1 MIDIE
6 IVGLVLTVEVITA
19 VDITSRAGISL
30 MMQSVVEEVVLD
42 LVLDRTPVLAP
53 LRILAPMLRV
63 VTNASRK

>member
-6 IVGLVLTVEVITA
+6 IVGLVLAVEVITA
-19 VDITSRAGISL
+19 VDITSRAGISS

-53 LRILAPMLRV
+53 LRILAPMLRA